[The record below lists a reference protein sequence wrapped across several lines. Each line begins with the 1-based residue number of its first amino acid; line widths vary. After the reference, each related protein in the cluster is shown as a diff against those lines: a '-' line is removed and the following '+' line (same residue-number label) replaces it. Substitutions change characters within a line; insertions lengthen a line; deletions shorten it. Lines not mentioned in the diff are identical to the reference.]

1 MDKASKA
8 CLSETNNHTMENRHG
23 EGQLVL
29 FINKFNLNDYI
40 NVRPTEQSVVYYQ
53 FAPQIHS
60 MIC

>member
-40 NVRPTEQSVVYYQ
+40 NVRPTEQSVV
-53 FAPQIHS
+53 
-60 MIC
+60 